1 VSARW
6 LRSQPEASSE
16 HSPRLFL
23 TLGSHGRGKIRVPSH
38 FKAVSYAGTTVTFP
52 FAATTGILDD
62 THQQADRQFY
72 DWFLVRKNSND
83 PAKSQD
89 LAAFLGWMIDA
100 GQPVAENLG
109 YAPVP
114 RKLAV
119 QVKKMIAQLR

>member
-1 VSARW
+1 M
-6 LRSQPEASSE
+6 
-16 HSPRLFL
+16 
-23 TLGSHGRGKIRVPSH
+23 IR
-38 FKAVSYAGTTVTFP
+38 
-52 FAATTGILDD
+52 
-62 THQQADRQFY
+62 
-72 DWFLVRKNSND
+72 
-83 PAKSQD
+83 AKSKD